1 MAQVGLFD
9 AAPLPVAAPGV
20 TLDVRQQEATALL
33 RSVEPGSAQVIFADP
48 PYGIAYH
55 SNRYRGDNPH
65 APIARDWNFQIAP
78 FLSAAAVAL
87 ADGGAMYLC
96 TRWDVLPLWSMTIAP
111 PVSLGNAIVWV
122 KDSHSAGDLDGNFGF
137 KYEVLMFITKGRHRR
152 RGHRWSNVWEFARV
166 PSKKLRHPAEK
177 PLGLVQRAIE
187 ASSDPGHLVIDPFS
201 GSGTTAE
208 AAALCGRSALVGDI
222 DPAMVRLTCERM
234 GLPIP
239 TGLEEAP
246 APPPCPVF
254 NVAPPSPALWGVH
267 PEDIAHWRATT
278 DEGK

>member
-1 MAQVGLFD
+1 MSDQRSLFD
-9 AAPLPVAAPGV
+9 APPRAPTTHSV

-33 RSVEPGSAQVIFADP
+33 RSVEPGAAQVIFADP

-55 SNRYRGDNPH
+55 SNRYKGDNPH
-65 APIARDWNFQIAP
+65 APIARDWNFQISP

-96 TRWDVLPLWSMTIAP
+96 TRWDVLPLWASGIVP
-111 PVSLGNAIVWV
+111 PFTLTNAIVWV

-137 KYEVLMFITKGRHRR
+137 QYEVLMFVTKGRHLR
-152 RGHRWSNVWEFARV
+152 RGHRWPNVWPFSRV
-166 PSKKLRHPAEK
+166 PSKQLRHPAEK
-177 PLGLVQRAIE
+177 PLGLVRRAIE
-187 ASSDPGHLVIDPFS
+187 ASSDAGQLVIDPFS

-222 DPAMVRLTCERM
+222 DPAMVRLTCSRL

-239 TGLEEAP
+239 SGLEEAP
-246 APPPCPVF
+246 PAPPCPVF
-254 NVAPPSPALWGVH
+254 NVVPPSPALWGLH
-267 PEDIAHWRATT
+267 PEDLAYTREAA
-278 DEGK
+278 